1 MVMKPSVFQRT
12 AAAVAKRFGVSAKA
26 LVVVNFAPDG
36 AHPLGA
42 FFRS

>member
-1 MVMKPSVFQRT
+1 MKPNVFRET
-12 AAAVAKRFGVSAKA
+12 AAAVAKRFGVSVKA
-26 LVVVNFAPDG
+26 PVVVNFAPDG